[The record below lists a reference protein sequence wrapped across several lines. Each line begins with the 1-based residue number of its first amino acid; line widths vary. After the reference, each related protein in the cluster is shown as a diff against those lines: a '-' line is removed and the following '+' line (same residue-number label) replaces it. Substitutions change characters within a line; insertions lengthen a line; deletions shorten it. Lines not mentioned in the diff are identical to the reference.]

1 MNDTSTSPVLGSDYL
16 EYERWKPTR
25 LDHSKPPIRLV
36 CVLHVSRL
44 IRCEM
49 RHETMTTNYTCL
61 SYRWGDDDASHLIL
75 INGKTALVRRN
86 LFDFLETQR
95 RVSTATKIWLWID
108 ALVSLMNVGRVDQAL

>member
-1 MNDTSTSPVLGSDYL
+1 MNDTSTSPALGSDHL

-25 LDHSKPPIRLV
+25 LDHSKPSIRLV
-36 CVLHVSRL
+36 CVLQVSGL
-44 IRCEM
+44 VRCEM

-95 RVSTATKIWLWID
+95 RVSTATKTWLWID
-108 ALVSLMNVGRVDQAL
+108 ALVSPMNVGRVDQAV